1 MTVSIVFPVYNKSE
15 LLPTTLPSL
24 LSQTYRDFELIAVDD
39 GSTDGSGDFLDRL
52 AKTDSR
58 VKVIRQPNA
67 GVSAA
72 RNAALDRA
80 SGDYVVFADAD
91 DTVCPDWLEV
101 LAKEAETS
109 GADIVVSGFFSTDSN
124 GKALDTV
131 LPPEEGNITG
141 KEFLGNFYAHQSNHG
156 LPGFGHGKIV
166 RRDLIEKNNIRFTPG
181 LKLAE
186 DLDFFVRLYDKAET
200 VRTVRYA
207 GYNYLQNA
215 VNSAMFC
222 SAYNVNYL
230 SQIEIWLNIRGIL
243 RKNGAYNE
251 ENRRFVEERLQ
262 NYALCALL
270 YNNGTPEVN
279 IRHLKE
285 LCGTVQKRK
294 TDMTDAK
301 ALIPVSFCYRHNL
314 NALCRAYS
322 YLFRLRLK
330 NSSSKVQPAK

>member
-1 MTVSIVFPVYNKSE
+1 MEQALVSVILPVYNKIKY
-15 LLPTTLPSL
+15 LPTTLPSL

-207 GYNYLQNA
+207 GYNYLQGA
-215 VNSAMFC
+215 ENSTGGS
-222 SAYNVNYL
+222 SAYRVDYL
-230 SQIEIWLNIRGIL
+230 SQVKIWLGIVSILTAHGEYCGENRAFADEKLGGYISCAMLYRSDVNRTSASEMRRLCGDIRAVGNGALRPAAWLYNIRLG
-243 RKNGAYNE
+243 G
-251 ENRRFVEERLQ
+251 
-262 NYALCALL
+262 
-270 YNNGTPEVN
+270 
-279 IRHLKE
+279 
-285 LCGTVQKRK
+285 
-294 TDMTDAK
+294 
-301 ALIPVSFCYRHNL
+301 
-314 NALCRAYS
+314 LCRLYAWAYRK
-322 YLFRLRLK
+322 FGG
-330 NSSSKVQPAK
+330 AK

>member
-1 MTVSIVFPVYNKSE
+1 MTPTIILPVYNKIKY
-15 LLPTTLPSL
+15 LPTTLPSL
-24 LSQTYRDFELIAVDD
+24 LSQTYREFELIAVDD

-166 RRDLIEKNNIRFTPG
+166 RRDLIEENNIRFTPG

-207 GYNYLQNA
+207 GYNYLQGA
-215 VNSAMFC
+215 ENSTGGS
-222 SAYNVNYL
+222 SAYRVDYL
-230 SQIEIWLNIRGIL
+230 SQVKIWLGIVSILTAHGEYCGENRAFADEKLGGYISCAMLYRSDVNRTSASEMRRLCGDIRAVGNGALRPAAWLYNIRLG
-243 RKNGAYNE
+243 G
-251 ENRRFVEERLQ
+251 
-262 NYALCALL
+262 
-270 YNNGTPEVN
+270 
-279 IRHLKE
+279 
-285 LCGTVQKRK
+285 
-294 TDMTDAK
+294 
-301 ALIPVSFCYRHNL
+301 
-314 NALCRAYS
+314 LCRLYAWLYRK
-322 YLFRLRLK
+322 FGG
-330 NSSSKVQPAK
+330 AK

>member
-1 MTVSIVFPVYNKSE
+1 MEQALVSVILPVYNKIKY
-15 LLPTTLPSL
+15 LPTTLPSL

-58 VKVIRQPNA
+58 VKVIHQPNA

-166 RRDLIEKNNIRFTPG
+166 RRDLIEKNNIRFTLG

-207 GYNYLQNA
+207 GYNYLQGA
-215 VNSAMFC
+215 ENSTGGS
-222 SAYNVNYL
+222 SAYRVDYL
-230 SQIEIWLNIRGIL
+230 SQVKIWLGIVSILTAHGEYCGENRAFADEKLGGYISCAMLYRSDVNRTSASEMRRLCGDFRAAGNGALRPAAWLYNIRLG
-243 RKNGAYNE
+243 G
-251 ENRRFVEERLQ
+251 
-262 NYALCALL
+262 
-270 YNNGTPEVN
+270 
-279 IRHLKE
+279 
-285 LCGTVQKRK
+285 
-294 TDMTDAK
+294 
-301 ALIPVSFCYRHNL
+301 
-314 NALCRAYS
+314 LCRLYAWLYRK
-322 YLFRLRLK
+322 FGG
-330 NSSSKVQPAK
+330 AK

>member
-1 MTVSIVFPVYNKSE
+1 MEQALVSVILPVYNKIKY
-15 LLPTTLPSL
+15 LPTTLPSL

-52 AKTDSR
+52 AKTDTR

-207 GYNYLQNA
+207 GYNYLQGA
-215 VNSAMFC
+215 ENSTGGS
-222 SAYNVNYL
+222 SAYRVDYL
-230 SQIEIWLNIRGIL
+230 SQVKIWLGIVSILTAHGEYCGENRAFADEKLGGYISCAMLYRSDVNRTSASEMRRLCGDIRAVGNGALRPAAWLYNIRLG
-243 RKNGAYNE
+243 G
-251 ENRRFVEERLQ
+251 
-262 NYALCALL
+262 
-270 YNNGTPEVN
+270 
-279 IRHLKE
+279 
-285 LCGTVQKRK
+285 
-294 TDMTDAK
+294 
-301 ALIPVSFCYRHNL
+301 
-314 NALCRAYS
+314 LCRLYAWAYRK
-322 YLFRLRLK
+322 FGG
-330 NSSSKVQPAK
+330 AK

>member
-101 LAKEAETS
+101 LTKEAETS
-109 GADIVVSGFFSTDSN
+109 GADIVVSGLNKTNKD
-124 GKALDTV
+124 
-131 LPPEEGNITG
+131 
-141 KEFLGNFYAHQSNHG
+141 
-156 LPGFGHGKIV
+156 GKIIGKTSPEHDETLSAAEIFHGFHTYQGNGGLLGFCV
-166 RRDLIEKNNIRFTPG
+166 GKLFIRSLCSGIRFTPG

>member
-1 MTVSIVFPVYNKSE
+1 MTPTIILPVYNKIKY
-15 LLPTTLPSL
+15 LPTTLPSL

-52 AKTDSR
+52 AKTDTR

-207 GYNYLQNA
+207 GYNYLQGA
-215 VNSAMFC
+215 ENSTGGS
-222 SAYNVNYL
+222 SAYRVDYL
-230 SQIEIWLNIRGIL
+230 SQVKIWLGIVSILTAHGEYCGENKAFADEKLGGYISCAMLYRSDVNRTSASEMRRLCGDFRAAGNGALRPAAWLYNIRLG
-243 RKNGAYNE
+243 G
-251 ENRRFVEERLQ
+251 
-262 NYALCALL
+262 
-270 YNNGTPEVN
+270 
-279 IRHLKE
+279 
-285 LCGTVQKRK
+285 
-294 TDMTDAK
+294 
-301 ALIPVSFCYRHNL
+301 
-314 NALCRAYS
+314 LCRLYAWLYRK
-322 YLFRLRLK
+322 FGG
-330 NSSSKVQPAK
+330 AK

>member
-1 MTVSIVFPVYNKSE
+1 MTPTIILPVYNKIKY
-15 LLPTTLPSL
+15 LPTTLPSL

-58 VKVIRQPNA
+58 VKVIHQPNA

-207 GYNYLQNA
+207 GYNYLQGA
-215 VNSAMFC
+215 ENSTGGS
-222 SAYNVNYL
+222 SAYRVDYL
-230 SQIEIWLNIRGIL
+230 SQVKIWLGIVSILTAHGEYCGENKAFADEKLGGYISCAMLYRSDVNRTSASEMRRLCGDFRAAGNGALRPAAWLYNIRLG
-243 RKNGAYNE
+243 G
-251 ENRRFVEERLQ
+251 
-262 NYALCALL
+262 
-270 YNNGTPEVN
+270 
-279 IRHLKE
+279 
-285 LCGTVQKRK
+285 
-294 TDMTDAK
+294 
-301 ALIPVSFCYRHNL
+301 
-314 NALCRAYS
+314 LCRLYAWLYRK
-322 YLFRLRLK
+322 FGG
-330 NSSSKVQPAK
+330 AK

>member
-15 LLPTTLPSL
+15 HLPTTLHSL
-24 LSQTYRDFELIAVDD
+24 LLQTYRDFELIAVDD

-58 VKVIRQPNA
+58 VKVIHQPNA

-166 RRDLIEKNNIRFTPG
+166 RRDLIEKNNIRFTLG

-207 GYNYLQNA
+207 GYNYLQGA
-215 VNSAMFC
+215 ENSTGGS
-222 SAYNVNYL
+222 SAYRVDYL
-230 SQIEIWLNIRGIL
+230 SQVKIWLGIVSILTAHGEYCGENKAFADEKLGGYISCAMLYRSDVNRTSASEMRRLCGDFRAAGNGALRPAAWLYNIRLG
-243 RKNGAYNE
+243 G
-251 ENRRFVEERLQ
+251 
-262 NYALCALL
+262 
-270 YNNGTPEVN
+270 
-279 IRHLKE
+279 
-285 LCGTVQKRK
+285 
-294 TDMTDAK
+294 
-301 ALIPVSFCYRHNL
+301 
-314 NALCRAYS
+314 LCRLYAWLYRK
-322 YLFRLRLK
+322 FGG
-330 NSSSKVQPAK
+330 AK

>member
-15 LLPTTLPSL
+15 HLPTTLHSL
-24 LSQTYRDFELIAVDD
+24 LLQTYRDFELIAVDD

-52 AKTDSR
+52 AKTDTR

-207 GYNYLQNA
+207 GYNYLQGA
-215 VNSAMFC
+215 ENSTGGS
-222 SAYNVNYL
+222 SAYRVDYL
-230 SQIEIWLNIRGIL
+230 SQVKIWLGIVSILTAHGEYCGENKAFADEKLGGYISCAMLYRSDVNRTSASEMRRLCGDFRAAGNGALRPAAWLYNIRLG
-243 RKNGAYNE
+243 G
-251 ENRRFVEERLQ
+251 
-262 NYALCALL
+262 
-270 YNNGTPEVN
+270 
-279 IRHLKE
+279 
-285 LCGTVQKRK
+285 
-294 TDMTDAK
+294 
-301 ALIPVSFCYRHNL
+301 
-314 NALCRAYS
+314 LCRLYAWAYRK
-322 YLFRLRLK
+322 FGG
-330 NSSSKVQPAK
+330 AK

>member
-15 LLPTTLPSL
+15 LLPTTLSSL

-207 GYNYLQNA
+207 GYNYLQGA
-215 VNSAMFC
+215 ENSTGGS
-222 SAYNVNYL
+222 SAYQVDYL
-230 SQIEIWLNIRGIL
+230 SQVKIWLGIVSILTAHGEYCGENRAFADEKLGGYISCAMLYRSDVNRTSASEMRRLCGDIRAVGNGALRPAAWLYNIRLG
-243 RKNGAYNE
+243 G
-251 ENRRFVEERLQ
+251 
-262 NYALCALL
+262 
-270 YNNGTPEVN
+270 
-279 IRHLKE
+279 
-285 LCGTVQKRK
+285 
-294 TDMTDAK
+294 
-301 ALIPVSFCYRHNL
+301 
-314 NALCRAYS
+314 LCRLYAWLYRK
-322 YLFRLRLK
+322 FGG
-330 NSSSKVQPAK
+330 AK

>member
-1 MTVSIVFPVYNKSE
+1 MTPTIILPVYNKIKY
-15 LLPTTLPSL
+15 LPTTLPSL
-24 LSQTYRDFELIAVDD
+24 LSQTYQEFELIAVDD

-207 GYNYLQNA
+207 GYNYLQGA
-215 VNSAMFC
+215 ENSTGGS
-222 SAYNVNYL
+222 SAYRVDYL
-230 SQIEIWLNIRGIL
+230 SQVKIWLGIVSILTAHEEYCGENRSFADEKLGGYISCAMLYRSDVNRTSASEMRRLCGDIRAVGNGALRPAAWLYNIRLG
-243 RKNGAYNE
+243 G
-251 ENRRFVEERLQ
+251 
-262 NYALCALL
+262 
-270 YNNGTPEVN
+270 
-279 IRHLKE
+279 
-285 LCGTVQKRK
+285 
-294 TDMTDAK
+294 
-301 ALIPVSFCYRHNL
+301 
-314 NALCRAYS
+314 LCRLYAWAYRK
-322 YLFRLRLK
+322 FGG
-330 NSSSKVQPAK
+330 AK

>member
-15 LLPTTLPSL
+15 HLPTTLPSL
-24 LSQTYRDFELIAVDD
+24 LSQTYREFELIAVDD

-58 VKVIRQPNA
+58 VKVIHQPNA

-207 GYNYLQNA
+207 GYNYLQGA
-215 VNSAMFC
+215 ENSTGGS
-222 SAYNVNYL
+222 SAYRVDYL
-230 SQIEIWLNIRGIL
+230 SQVKIWLGIVSILTAHGEYCGENRAFADEKLGGYISCAMLYRSDVNRTSASEMRRLCGDIRAVGNGALRPAAWLYNIRLG
-243 RKNGAYNE
+243 G
-251 ENRRFVEERLQ
+251 
-262 NYALCALL
+262 
-270 YNNGTPEVN
+270 
-279 IRHLKE
+279 
-285 LCGTVQKRK
+285 
-294 TDMTDAK
+294 
-301 ALIPVSFCYRHNL
+301 
-314 NALCRAYS
+314 LCRLYAWAYRK
-322 YLFRLRLK
+322 FGG
-330 NSSSKVQPAK
+330 AK

>member
-15 LLPTTLPSL
+15 HLPTTLPAL
-24 LSQTYRDFELIAVDD
+24 LSQTDREFELIAVDD
-39 GSTDGSGDFLDRL
+39 GSSDGSGDFLDRL

-58 VKVIRQPNA
+58 VKVIHQPNA

-207 GYNYLQNA
+207 GYNYLQGA
-215 VNSAMFC
+215 ENSTGGS
-222 SAYNVNYL
+222 SAYRVDYL
-230 SQIEIWLNIRGIL
+230 SQVKIWLGIVSILTAHGEYCGENRAFADEKLGGYISCAMLYRSDVNRTSASEMRRLCGDIRAVGNGALRPAAWLYNIRLG
-243 RKNGAYNE
+243 G
-251 ENRRFVEERLQ
+251 
-262 NYALCALL
+262 
-270 YNNGTPEVN
+270 
-279 IRHLKE
+279 
-285 LCGTVQKRK
+285 
-294 TDMTDAK
+294 
-301 ALIPVSFCYRHNL
+301 
-314 NALCRAYS
+314 LCRLYAWAYRK
-322 YLFRLRLK
+322 FGG
-330 NSSSKVQPAK
+330 AK

>member
-1 MTVSIVFPVYNKSE
+1 MEQALVSVILPVYNKIKY
-15 LLPTTLPSL
+15 LPTTLPSL
-24 LSQTYRDFELIAVDD
+24 LSQTYREFELIAVDD

-58 VKVIRQPNA
+58 VKVIHQPNA

-186 DLDFFVRLYDKAET
+186 DLDFFVRLYDKTET

-207 GYNYLQNA
+207 GYNYLQGA
-215 VNSAMFC
+215 ENSTGGS
-222 SAYNVNYL
+222 SAYQVDYL
-230 SQIEIWLNIRGIL
+230 SQVKIWLGIVSILTAHGEYCGENRAFADEKLGGYISCAMLYRSDVNRTSASEMRRLCGDIRAVGNGALRPAAWLYNIRLG
-243 RKNGAYNE
+243 G
-251 ENRRFVEERLQ
+251 
-262 NYALCALL
+262 
-270 YNNGTPEVN
+270 
-279 IRHLKE
+279 
-285 LCGTVQKRK
+285 
-294 TDMTDAK
+294 
-301 ALIPVSFCYRHNL
+301 
-314 NALCRAYS
+314 LCRLYAWLYRK
-322 YLFRLRLK
+322 FGG
-330 NSSSKVQPAK
+330 AK

>member
-15 LLPTTLPSL
+15 HLPTTLHSL
-24 LSQTYRDFELIAVDD
+24 LLQTYRDFELIAVDD

-58 VKVIRQPNA
+58 VEVIHQPNA

-207 GYNYLQNA
+207 GYNYLQGA
-215 VNSAMFC
+215 ENSTGGS
-222 SAYNVNYL
+222 SAYRVDYL
-230 SQIEIWLNIRGIL
+230 SQVKIWLGIVSILTAHGEYCGENKAFADEKLGGYISCAMLYRSDVNRTSASEMRRLCGDFRAAGNGALRPAAWLYNIRLG
-243 RKNGAYNE
+243 G
-251 ENRRFVEERLQ
+251 
-262 NYALCALL
+262 
-270 YNNGTPEVN
+270 
-279 IRHLKE
+279 
-285 LCGTVQKRK
+285 
-294 TDMTDAK
+294 
-301 ALIPVSFCYRHNL
+301 
-314 NALCRAYS
+314 LCRLYAWLYRK
-322 YLFRLRLK
+322 FGG
-330 NSSSKVQPAK
+330 AK

>member
-1 MTVSIVFPVYNKSE
+1 MTPTIILPVYNKIKY
-15 LLPTTLPSL
+15 LPTTLPSL

-52 AKTDSR
+52 AKTDTR

-207 GYNYLQNA
+207 GYNYLQGA
-215 VNSAMFC
+215 ENSTGGS
-222 SAYNVNYL
+222 SAYRVDYL
-230 SQIEIWLNIRGIL
+230 SQVKIWLGIVSILTAHGEYCGENRAFADEKLGGYISCAMMYRSDVNRTSASEMRRLCGDFRAAGNGALRPAAWLYNIRLG
-243 RKNGAYNE
+243 G
-251 ENRRFVEERLQ
+251 
-262 NYALCALL
+262 
-270 YNNGTPEVN
+270 
-279 IRHLKE
+279 
-285 LCGTVQKRK
+285 
-294 TDMTDAK
+294 
-301 ALIPVSFCYRHNL
+301 
-314 NALCRAYS
+314 LCRLYAWLYRK
-322 YLFRLRLK
+322 FGG
-330 NSSSKVQPAK
+330 AK

>member
-1 MTVSIVFPVYNKSE
+1 MEQALVSVILPVYNKIKY
-15 LLPTTLPSL
+15 LPTTLPSL
-24 LSQTYRDFELIAVDD
+24 LSQTYRDFELIAIDD

-207 GYNYLQNA
+207 GYNYLQGA
-215 VNSAMFC
+215 ENSTGGS
-222 SAYNVNYL
+222 SAYRVDYL
-230 SQIEIWLNIRGIL
+230 SQVKIWLGIVSILTAHGEYCGENRAFADEKLGGYISCAMLYRSDVNRTSASEMRRLCGDIRAVGNGALRPAAWLYNIRLG
-243 RKNGAYNE
+243 G
-251 ENRRFVEERLQ
+251 
-262 NYALCALL
+262 
-270 YNNGTPEVN
+270 
-279 IRHLKE
+279 
-285 LCGTVQKRK
+285 
-294 TDMTDAK
+294 
-301 ALIPVSFCYRHNL
+301 
-314 NALCRAYS
+314 LCRLYAWAYRK
-322 YLFRLRLK
+322 FGG
-330 NSSSKVQPAK
+330 AK

>member
-1 MTVSIVFPVYNKSE
+1 MEQALVSVILPVYNKIKY
-15 LLPTTLPSL
+15 LPTTLPSL

-58 VKVIRQPNA
+58 VKVIHQPNA

-207 GYNYLQNA
+207 GYNYLQGA
-215 VNSAMFC
+215 ENSTGGS
-222 SAYNVNYL
+222 SAYRVDYL
-230 SQIEIWLNIRGIL
+230 SQVKIWLGIVSILTAHGEYCGENRAFADEKLGGYISCAMLYRSDVNRTSASEMRRLCGDIRAVGNGALRPAAWLYNIRLG
-243 RKNGAYNE
+243 G
-251 ENRRFVEERLQ
+251 
-262 NYALCALL
+262 
-270 YNNGTPEVN
+270 
-279 IRHLKE
+279 
-285 LCGTVQKRK
+285 
-294 TDMTDAK
+294 
-301 ALIPVSFCYRHNL
+301 
-314 NALCRAYS
+314 LCRLYAWAYRK
-322 YLFRLRLK
+322 FGG
-330 NSSSKVQPAK
+330 AK

>member
-1 MTVSIVFPVYNKSE
+1 MEQALVSVILPVYNKIKY
-15 LLPTTLPSL
+15 LPTTLPSL

-58 VKVIRQPNA
+58 VKIIHQPNA

-80 SGDYVVFADAD
+80 SGDYIVFADAD

-207 GYNYLQNA
+207 GYNYLQGA
-215 VNSAMFC
+215 ENSTGGS
-222 SAYNVNYL
+222 SAYQVDYL
-230 SQIEIWLNIRGIL
+230 SQVKIWLGIVSILTAHGEYCGENRAFADEKLGGYISCAMLYRSDVNRTSASEMRRLCGDIRAVGNGALRPAAWLYNIRLG
-243 RKNGAYNE
+243 G
-251 ENRRFVEERLQ
+251 
-262 NYALCALL
+262 
-270 YNNGTPEVN
+270 
-279 IRHLKE
+279 
-285 LCGTVQKRK
+285 
-294 TDMTDAK
+294 
-301 ALIPVSFCYRHNL
+301 
-314 NALCRAYS
+314 LCRLYAWLYRK
-322 YLFRLRLK
+322 FGG
-330 NSSSKVQPAK
+330 AK

>member
-15 LLPTTLPSL
+15 LLPATLPSL

-207 GYNYLQNA
+207 GYNYLQGA
-215 VNSAMFC
+215 ENSTGGS
-222 SAYNVNYL
+222 SAYRVDYL
-230 SQIEIWLNIRGIL
+230 SQVKIWLGIVSILTAHGEYCGENRAFADEKLGGYISCAMLYRSDVNRTSASEMRRLCGDIRAVGNGALRPAAWLYNIRLG
-243 RKNGAYNE
+243 G
-251 ENRRFVEERLQ
+251 
-262 NYALCALL
+262 
-270 YNNGTPEVN
+270 
-279 IRHLKE
+279 
-285 LCGTVQKRK
+285 
-294 TDMTDAK
+294 
-301 ALIPVSFCYRHNL
+301 
-314 NALCRAYS
+314 LCRLYAWAYRK
-322 YLFRLRLK
+322 FGG
-330 NSSSKVQPAK
+330 AK

>member
-1 MTVSIVFPVYNKSE
+1 MEQALVSVILPVYNKIKY
-15 LLPTTLPSL
+15 LPTTLPSL

-101 LAKEAETS
+101 LAKEAEIS

-207 GYNYLQNA
+207 GYNYLQGA
-215 VNSAMFC
+215 ENSTGGS
-222 SAYNVNYL
+222 SAYRVDYL
-230 SQIEIWLNIRGIL
+230 SQVKIWLGIVSILTAHGEYCGENKAFADEKLGGYISCAMLYRSDVNRTSASEMRRLCGDFRAAGNGALRPAAWLYNIRLG
-243 RKNGAYNE
+243 G
-251 ENRRFVEERLQ
+251 
-262 NYALCALL
+262 
-270 YNNGTPEVN
+270 
-279 IRHLKE
+279 
-285 LCGTVQKRK
+285 
-294 TDMTDAK
+294 
-301 ALIPVSFCYRHNL
+301 
-314 NALCRAYS
+314 LCRLYAWLYRK
-322 YLFRLRLK
+322 FGG
-330 NSSSKVQPAK
+330 AK

>member
-1 MTVSIVFPVYNKSE
+1 MTPTIILPVYNKIKY
-15 LLPTTLPSL
+15 LPTTLPSL

-207 GYNYLQNA
+207 GYNYLQGA
-215 VNSAMFC
+215 ENSTGGS
-222 SAYNVNYL
+222 SAYWVDYL
-230 SQIEIWLNIRGIL
+230 SQVKIWLGIVSILTAHGEYCGENKAFADEKLGGYISCAMLYRSDVNRTSASEMRRLCGDIRAVGNGALRPAAWLYNIRLG
-243 RKNGAYNE
+243 G
-251 ENRRFVEERLQ
+251 
-262 NYALCALL
+262 
-270 YNNGTPEVN
+270 
-279 IRHLKE
+279 
-285 LCGTVQKRK
+285 
-294 TDMTDAK
+294 
-301 ALIPVSFCYRHNL
+301 
-314 NALCRAYS
+314 LCRLYAWLYRK
-322 YLFRLRLK
+322 FGG
-330 NSSSKVQPAK
+330 AK

>member
-1 MTVSIVFPVYNKSE
+1 MEQALVSVILPVYNKIKY
-15 LLPTTLPSL
+15 LPTTLPSL
-24 LSQTYRDFELIAVDD
+24 LSQTYQEFELIAVDD

-207 GYNYLQNA
+207 GYNYLQGA
-215 VNSAMFC
+215 ENSTGGS
-222 SAYNVNYL
+222 SAYRVDYL
-230 SQIEIWLNIRGIL
+230 SQVKIWLGIVSILTAHGEYCGENRAFADEKLGGYISCAMLYRSDVNRTSASEMRRLCGDIRAVGNGALRPAAWLYNIRLG
-243 RKNGAYNE
+243 G
-251 ENRRFVEERLQ
+251 
-262 NYALCALL
+262 
-270 YNNGTPEVN
+270 
-279 IRHLKE
+279 
-285 LCGTVQKRK
+285 
-294 TDMTDAK
+294 
-301 ALIPVSFCYRHNL
+301 
-314 NALCRAYS
+314 LCRLYAWAYRK
-322 YLFRLRLK
+322 FGG
-330 NSSSKVQPAK
+330 AK

>member
-1 MTVSIVFPVYNKSE
+1 
-15 LLPTTLPSL
+15 
-24 LSQTYRDFELIAVDD
+24 
-39 GSTDGSGDFLDRL
+39 
-52 AKTDSR
+52 
-58 VKVIRQPNA
+58 
-67 GVSAA
+67 
-72 RNAALDRA
+72 
-80 SGDYVVFADAD
+80 
-91 DTVCPDWLEV
+91 
-101 LAKEAETS
+101 
-109 GADIVVSGFFSTDSN
+109 
-124 GKALDTV
+124 
-131 LPPEEGNITG
+131 
-141 KEFLGNFYAHQSNHG
+141 
-156 LPGFGHGKIV
+156 
-166 RRDLIEKNNIRFTPG
+166 
-181 LKLAE
+181 
-186 DLDFFVRLYDKAET
+186 
-200 VRTVRYA
+200 
-207 GYNYLQNA
+207 
-215 VNSAMFC
+215 MFC

-230 SQIEIWLNIRGIL
+230 SQIAIWLNIRGIL

>member
-1 MTVSIVFPVYNKSE
+1 MEQALVSVILPVYNKIKY
-15 LLPTTLPSL
+15 LPTTLPSL

-58 VKVIRQPNA
+58 VKVIHQPNA

-80 SGDYVVFADAD
+80 SGDYIVFADAD

-101 LAKEAETS
+101 LTKEAEVS

-207 GYNYLQNA
+207 GYNYLQGA
-215 VNSAMFC
+215 ENSTGGS
-222 SAYNVNYL
+222 SAYQVDYL
-230 SQIEIWLNIRGIL
+230 SQVKIWLGIVSILTAHGEYCGENRAFADEKLGGYISCAMLYRSDVNRTSASEMRRLCGDIRAVGNGALRPAAWLYNIRLG
-243 RKNGAYNE
+243 G
-251 ENRRFVEERLQ
+251 
-262 NYALCALL
+262 
-270 YNNGTPEVN
+270 
-279 IRHLKE
+279 
-285 LCGTVQKRK
+285 
-294 TDMTDAK
+294 
-301 ALIPVSFCYRHNL
+301 
-314 NALCRAYS
+314 LCRLYAWLYRK
-322 YLFRLRLK
+322 FGG
-330 NSSSKVQPAK
+330 AK

>member
-1 MTVSIVFPVYNKSE
+1 MEQALVSVILPVYNKIKY
-15 LLPTTLPSL
+15 LPTTLPSL

-52 AKTDSR
+52 AKTDTR

-207 GYNYLQNA
+207 GYNYLQGA
-215 VNSAMFC
+215 ENSTGGS
-222 SAYNVNYL
+222 SAYRVDYL
-230 SQIEIWLNIRGIL
+230 SQVKIWLGIVSILTAHGEYCGENRAFADEKLGGYISCAMLYRSDVNRTSASEMRRLCGDIRAAGNGALRPAAWLYNIRLG
-243 RKNGAYNE
+243 G
-251 ENRRFVEERLQ
+251 
-262 NYALCALL
+262 
-270 YNNGTPEVN
+270 
-279 IRHLKE
+279 
-285 LCGTVQKRK
+285 
-294 TDMTDAK
+294 
-301 ALIPVSFCYRHNL
+301 
-314 NALCRAYS
+314 LCRLYAWLYRK
-322 YLFRLRLK
+322 FGG
-330 NSSSKVQPAK
+330 AK

>member
-52 AKTDSR
+52 AKTDTR

-109 GADIVVSGFFSTDSN
+109 GADIVVSGFFSTDIN

-207 GYNYLQNA
+207 GYNYLQGA
-215 VNSAMFC
+215 ENSTGGS
-222 SAYNVNYL
+222 SAYRVDYL
-230 SQIEIWLNIRGIL
+230 SQVKIWLGIVSILTAHGEYCGENRAFADEKLGGYISCAMLYRSDVNRTSASEMRRLCGDIRAVGNGALRPAAWLYNIRLG
-243 RKNGAYNE
+243 G
-251 ENRRFVEERLQ
+251 
-262 NYALCALL
+262 
-270 YNNGTPEVN
+270 
-279 IRHLKE
+279 
-285 LCGTVQKRK
+285 
-294 TDMTDAK
+294 
-301 ALIPVSFCYRHNL
+301 
-314 NALCRAYS
+314 LCRLYAWLYRK
-322 YLFRLRLK
+322 FGG
-330 NSSSKVQPAK
+330 AK

>member
-1 MTVSIVFPVYNKSE
+1 MEQALVSVILPVYNKIKY
-15 LLPTTLPSL
+15 LPTTLPSL

-58 VKVIRQPNA
+58 VKVIHQPNA

-80 SGDYVVFADAD
+80 SGDYIVFADAD

-207 GYNYLQNA
+207 GYNYLQGA
-215 VNSAMFC
+215 ENSTGGS
-222 SAYNVNYL
+222 SAYQVDYL
-230 SQIEIWLNIRGIL
+230 SQVKIWLGIVSILTAHGEYCGENRAFADEKLGGYISCAMLYRSDVNRTSASEMRRLCGDIRAVGNGALRPAAWLYNIRLG
-243 RKNGAYNE
+243 G
-251 ENRRFVEERLQ
+251 
-262 NYALCALL
+262 
-270 YNNGTPEVN
+270 
-279 IRHLKE
+279 
-285 LCGTVQKRK
+285 
-294 TDMTDAK
+294 
-301 ALIPVSFCYRHNL
+301 
-314 NALCRAYS
+314 LCRLYAWLYRK
-322 YLFRLRLK
+322 FGG
-330 NSSSKVQPAK
+330 AK

>member
-52 AKTDSR
+52 AKTDTR

-207 GYNYLQNA
+207 GYNYLQGA
-215 VNSAMFC
+215 ENSTGGS
-222 SAYNVNYL
+222 SAYRVDYL
-230 SQIEIWLNIRGIL
+230 SQVKIWLGIVSILTAHGEYCGENRAFADEKLGGYISCAMLYRSDVNRTSASEMRRLCGDFRAAGNGALRPAAWLYNIRLG
-243 RKNGAYNE
+243 G
-251 ENRRFVEERLQ
+251 
-262 NYALCALL
+262 
-270 YNNGTPEVN
+270 
-279 IRHLKE
+279 
-285 LCGTVQKRK
+285 
-294 TDMTDAK
+294 
-301 ALIPVSFCYRHNL
+301 
-314 NALCRAYS
+314 LCRLYAWAYRK
-322 YLFRLRLK
+322 FGG
-330 NSSSKVQPAK
+330 AK

>member
-15 LLPTTLPSL
+15 HLPTTLPSL

-207 GYNYLQNA
+207 GYNYLQGA
-215 VNSAMFC
+215 ENSTGGS
-222 SAYNVNYL
+222 SAYRVDYL
-230 SQIEIWLNIRGIL
+230 SQVKIWLGIVSILTAHGEYCGENRAFADEKLGGYISCAMLYRSDVNRTSASEMRRLCGDIRAVGNGALRPAAWLYNIRLG
-243 RKNGAYNE
+243 G
-251 ENRRFVEERLQ
+251 
-262 NYALCALL
+262 
-270 YNNGTPEVN
+270 
-279 IRHLKE
+279 
-285 LCGTVQKRK
+285 
-294 TDMTDAK
+294 
-301 ALIPVSFCYRHNL
+301 
-314 NALCRAYS
+314 LCRLYAWLYRK
-322 YLFRLRLK
+322 FGG
-330 NSSSKVQPAK
+330 AK

>member
-15 LLPTTLPSL
+15 LLPTTLPAL

-207 GYNYLQNA
+207 GYNYLQGA
-215 VNSAMFC
+215 ENSTGGS
-222 SAYNVNYL
+222 SAYRVDYL
-230 SQIEIWLNIRGIL
+230 SQVKIWLGIVSILTAHGEYCGENRAFADEKLGGYISCAMLYRSDVNRTSASEMRRLCGDIRAVGNGALRPAAWLYNIRLG
-243 RKNGAYNE
+243 G
-251 ENRRFVEERLQ
+251 
-262 NYALCALL
+262 
-270 YNNGTPEVN
+270 
-279 IRHLKE
+279 
-285 LCGTVQKRK
+285 
-294 TDMTDAK
+294 
-301 ALIPVSFCYRHNL
+301 
-314 NALCRAYS
+314 LCRLYAWLYRK
-322 YLFRLRLK
+322 FGG
-330 NSSSKVQPAK
+330 AK

>member
-1 MTVSIVFPVYNKSE
+1 MTPTIILPVYNKIKY
-15 LLPTTLPSL
+15 LPTTLPSL

-109 GADIVVSGFFSTDSN
+109 GADIVVCGFFSTDSN

-207 GYNYLQNA
+207 GYNYLQGA
-215 VNSAMFC
+215 ENSTGGS
-222 SAYNVNYL
+222 SAYRVDYL
-230 SQIEIWLNIRGIL
+230 SQVKIWLGIVSILTAHGEYCGENRAFADEKLGGYISCAMLYRSDVNRTSASEMRRLCGDIRAAGNGALRPAAWLYNIRLG
-243 RKNGAYNE
+243 G
-251 ENRRFVEERLQ
+251 
-262 NYALCALL
+262 
-270 YNNGTPEVN
+270 
-279 IRHLKE
+279 
-285 LCGTVQKRK
+285 
-294 TDMTDAK
+294 
-301 ALIPVSFCYRHNL
+301 
-314 NALCRAYS
+314 LCRLYAWLYRK
-322 YLFRLRLK
+322 FGG
-330 NSSSKVQPAK
+330 AK

>member
-1 MTVSIVFPVYNKSE
+1 MEQALVSVILPVYNKIKY
-15 LLPTTLPSL
+15 LPTTLPSL

-67 GVSAA
+67 GVAAA

-207 GYNYLQNA
+207 GYNYLQGA
-215 VNSAMFC
+215 ENSTGGS
-222 SAYNVNYL
+222 SAYQVDYL
-230 SQIEIWLNIRGIL
+230 SQVKIWLGIVSILTAHGEYCGENRAFADEKLGGYISCAMLYRSDVNRTSASEMRRLCGDIRAVGNGALRPAAWLYNIRLG
-243 RKNGAYNE
+243 G
-251 ENRRFVEERLQ
+251 
-262 NYALCALL
+262 
-270 YNNGTPEVN
+270 
-279 IRHLKE
+279 
-285 LCGTVQKRK
+285 
-294 TDMTDAK
+294 
-301 ALIPVSFCYRHNL
+301 
-314 NALCRAYS
+314 LCRLYAWLYRK
-322 YLFRLRLK
+322 FGG
-330 NSSSKVQPAK
+330 AK